1 MAALGCSWAALDGS
15 WGALGPLLA
24 ALGAIL
30 GRHVKID
37 EKSMPK
43 MTDFGSPKAPQM
55 APKSDQKATKNRCKK
70 RSEKRTEIRS
80 SWGRLGTILG
90 RFGSPL
96 GVMFVDFSCVLKV
109 FVKIYFFYKN
119 PFQEPSWDQLGTI
132 LIDFGSLLGTFL
144 APKTVQKRT

>member
-1 MAALGCSWAALDGS
+1 MSWGPLGSLLPLLGLSWGSFGCSWAALGGS

-55 APKSDQKATKNRCKK
+55 APKSDQKPTKNRCKK
-70 RSEKRTEIRS
+70 RSEKRTDIRP
-80 SWGRLGTILG
+80 SWDRLGTILG

-96 GVMFVDFSCVLKV
+96 GLKNVDFSLV
-109 FVKIYFFYKN
+109 FIGFREN
-119 PFQEPSWDQLGTI
+119 PLF
-132 LIDFGSLLGTFL
+132 
-144 APKTVQKRT
+144 